1 MFGGKRDAGLEG
13 GAELF
18 APDIE
23 EKSPILKRGIPLPFF
38 GRVPHIPSKK
48 KAFYALL
55 LIAAHIDRSVDRREL
70 QEINAL
76 AGRTKTLRKISL
88 SKRAELQEK
97 IEPRL
102 ASKEIDHYAELA
114 ARRICNANQT
124 VRASAFMHVLDILYA
139 DQMLTDAETKFIKDL
154 AIMLQLRP
162 TDARDYIDIIR
173 TKNAY

>member
-1 MFGGKRDAGLEG
+1 MIGGKRDAGLEG

-23 EKSPILKRGIPLPFF
+23 EKTPVLKRGIPLPFL
-38 GRVPHIPSKK
+38 GRVPHVASKK

-76 AGRTKTLRKISL
+76 SL

-102 ASKEIDHYAELA
+102 VSKEIDHYAELA
-114 ARRICNANQT
+114 ARRICNANET

-154 AIMLQLRP
+154 AIMLQLKP

-173 TKNAY
+173 TKNAC